1 MNAVCFFIQN
11 YKRKTVI
18 GLDSLTMKIYDF
30 VVILFDIL
38 LAANPNVSVA
48 VACGYHTTSHLI
60 T

>member
-1 MNAVCFFIQN
+1 M
-11 YKRKTVI
+11 I

-60 T
+60 TYHYS